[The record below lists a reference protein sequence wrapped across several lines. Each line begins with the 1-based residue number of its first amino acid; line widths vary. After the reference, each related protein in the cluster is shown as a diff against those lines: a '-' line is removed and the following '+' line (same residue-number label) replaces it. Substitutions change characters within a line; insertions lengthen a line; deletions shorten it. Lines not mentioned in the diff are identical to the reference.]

1 MTPQIEII
9 KELSR
14 NRSVFHSML
23 AGTTRNEFIW
33 KPAADKWSLVEVL
46 CHLVDEERED
56 FRARVSHSLQSSK
69 EPLPPID
76 PVGWVQSRKYLDQN
90 FDRKLEEFMDE
101 RRMSVEWLNQLESPV
116 WENFIEH
123 SALGKM
129 TANRFLA
136 NWLAHD
142 QIHIRQIVK
151 IKRAYLSFVSG
162 EDLTYAGNW

>member
-14 NRSVFHSML
+14 NRSVFHAML
-23 AGTTRNEFIW
+23 AGTPRDEFVW
-33 KPAADKWSLVEVL
+33 KPAADKWSLIEVL
-46 CHLVDEERED
+46 SHLVDEERGD
-56 FRARVSHSLQSSK
+56 FRARVSHSLQSLN

-76 PVGWVQSRKYLDQN
+76 PVGWVRSRKYLDQN
-90 FDRKLEEFMDE
+90 FDQKLEELMEE
-101 RRMSVEWLNQLESPV
+101 RRRSIKWLNQLESPV

-123 SALGKM
+123 PALGKM
-129 TANRFLA
+129 TAKGFLA

-151 IKRAYLSFVSG
+151 IKRAYFAFMSD